1 MEGTI
6 APRCHKGL
14 REFLREFSVLGG
26 YSFVLFYF
34 STLMLREKVGTCL
47 LFAFSWKRVNIDDV
61 IDLEL
66 FLNTNKQLLTFFAH
80 YQISLPSGLHSS
92 P

>member
-1 MEGTI
+1 
-6 APRCHKGL
+6 
-14 REFLREFSVLGG
+14 
-26 YSFVLFYF
+26 
-34 STLMLREKVGTCL
+34 MLREKVGTCL
-47 LFAFSWKRVNIDDV
+47 LFAFAWKRVNIDDV

-80 YQISLPSGLHSS
+80 YQISLLSGLHSS